1 MTPWRCLPVFPAFS
15 KPANVA
21 NRMGSPQLG
30 CPFERFCAYPS
41 CDICV
46 LQPQRRRTT
55 PCPCRGLIAT
65 MADFL
70 STQATIRS
78 GMSPNIGPDSHLSK
92 SMLGNANGST
102 TGLQVR
108 DPIHTLPYSRII
120 LLCSICRKISN
131 NAQKYLRCDKLYIP
145 VTPDTYTRSSR
156 RRNA

>member
-1 MTPWRCLPVFPAFS
+1 MPWRCLLVFPAFG
-15 KPANVA
+15 KPANVT

-30 CPFERFCAYPS
+30 CLFECFCAYPS

-46 LQPQRRRTT
+46 LQPQRRGTT
-55 PCPCRGLIAT
+55 PYPCRGLIAT

-70 STQATIRS
+70 STQAAIRS
-78 GMSPNIGPDSHLSK
+78 GISSNIGPDSYLGK
-92 SMLGNANGST
+92 SMLGNTNGST